1 MPVFKMSDDDVDAVI
16 DVVLFLFITG
26 ALILAAVSA
35 FHFFAG

>member
-1 MPVFKMSDDDVDAVI
+1 MSDFEVSDSAVDIVI
-16 DVVLFLFITG
+16 DIVLFLFITG